1 MANSLDIKKVK
12 TANPFANFGL
22 SKDTDYFIEN
32 LSMLVFSGM
41 PVIEALKSIT
51 EEVHSERMRI
61 ILNNVSLDIENG
73 SPIWK
78 ALQNS
83 GLFKDHSI
91 SLIRLGE
98 DSGKLTENLKVVAIE
113 EQKDRMFKS
122 KLHSAMMYPI
132 FVLGITAVVGIG
144 IAWFI
149 LPKLATVF
157 SQLKIKL
164 PFITK
169 MLINFGSFLGQ
180 YGQYVIPLVVI
191 FFALVYFFFFSF
203 KKTKKIGQFILFNI
217 PGVKQLMKEIEVA
230 RFGYLFGTLLQ
241 AGIPITLA
249 LDSLASATEF
259 TAYRNFYL
267 HIKTSVNDGNSLQK
281 SFLSFKNSKKLIP
294 SPIQQLVIAGEKSG
308 NLATIL
314 LKIGA
319 MFEEK
324 SDATTKNLTIILE
337 PILLVIVWLGVVAVA
352 LAVILP
358 IYGLVGG
365 ISAV

>member
-1 MANSLDIKKVK
+1 MAKKLTNK
-12 TANPFANFGL
+12 NLKITNPFANFGL

-41 PVIEALKSIT
+41 PVVDALKAIT
-51 EEVHSERMRI
+51 EEIHSDRMKT
-61 ILNNVSLDIENG
+61 ILNGISVEIENG
-73 SPIWK
+73 SSIWK
-78 ALQNS
+78 SLQGS
-83 GLFKDHSI
+83 GLFKEHSI

-98 DSGKLTENLKVVAIE
+98 GSGKLTENLKVVAIE

-122 KLHSAMMYPI
+122 KLHSAMMYPV
-132 FVLGITAVVGIG
+132 FVLFVTAVVGIG

-149 LPKLATVF
+149 LPKLAIVF

-164 PFITK
+164 PFVTK
-169 MLINFGSFLGQ
+169 MLINFGSFLGD
-180 YGQYVIPLVVI
+180 YGQYVIPLIVI
-191 FFALVYFFFFSF
+191 FFILVYLVFFHF
-203 KKTKKIGQFILFNI
+203 KKTKIIGQFILFHV
-217 PGVKQLMKEIEVA
+217 PGVKQLMKQIEVA
-230 RFGYLFGTLLQ
+230 RFGYLFGTLLK
-241 AGIPITLA
+241 AGVPINLA

-259 TAYRNFYL
+259 TIYKKFYI
-267 HIKTSVNDGNSLQK
+267 HIMDSINDGNSIQK
-281 SFLSFKNSKKLIP
+281 SFLSFKGSKKLIP
-294 SPIQQLVIAGEKSG
+294 APIQQLVVAGEKSG
-308 NLATIL
+308 NLAEIL
-314 LKIGA
+314 LKIGV

-365 ISAV
+365 ISAS

>member
-1 MANSLDIKKVK
+1 MENVTKNIKNSKS
-12 TANPFANFGL
+12 NPFANFGL

-41 PVIEALKSIT
+41 PVVDAINSIA
-51 EEVHSERMRI
+51 EEVHSKRMKS
-61 ILNNVSLDIENG
+61 ILVNVRTEIENG
-73 SPIWK
+73 SAIWK
-78 ALQNS
+78 ALQGS
-83 GLFKDHSI
+83 ALFKEHSI

-98 DSGKLTENLKVVAIE
+98 ESGKLIDNLKVVAIE

-122 KLHSAMMYPI
+122 KLHSAMMYPA
-132 FVLGITAVVGIG
+132 FVMSITAVVGVG

-149 LPKLATVF
+149 LPKLAVVF
-157 SQLKIKL
+157 VQLKIKL

-169 MLINFGSFLGQ
+169 MLINFGAFLGQ
-180 YGQYVIPLVVI
+180 YGQYVVPLLVI
-191 FFALVYFFFFSF
+191 FIILMYLVFFSF
-203 KKTKKIGQFILFNI
+203 KKTKVIGQFILFHI
-217 PGVKQLMKEIEVA
+217 PGVKQLMKEIEIA

-241 AGIPITLA
+241 AGIPIISA

-259 TAYRNFYL
+259 SSYRNLYL
-267 HIKTSVNDGNSLQK
+267 HIKKSVNNGNSLQK
-281 SFLSFKNSKKLIP
+281 SFSSFKNTKKLIP

-308 NLATIL
+308 NLANIL
-314 LKIGA
+314 LKVGL

-324 SDATTKNLTIILE
+324 ADSTTKNLTIILE
-337 PILLVIVWLGVVAVA
+337 PILLVIVWLGVVGVA

-365 ISAV
+365 LSAV